1 MFETSNKV
9 REKTS
14 NKANHKKK
22 ERKKTQT
29 HIIWNKK
36 EGDITDRE
44 NCLYYWSAQH
54 SVNKLEDL
62 NVINAFLGK
71 CNLSKLITVKVTNWK

>member
-1 MFETSNKV
+1 MKHPIKS
-9 REKTS
+9 EKKLLTRLIT
-14 NKANHKKK
+14 KKK